1 MYIYMYIYYIY
12 IYIYIYIYYVY
23 IYIYIYVFVRN
34 KCMNG
39 DIDDI
44 LMVKSGV
51 IVEMLWL
58 NVDKNCGDCDQIWV
72 VEAPTHSN
80 IVETVK

>member
-1 MYIYMYIYYIY
+1 
-12 IYIYIYIYYVY
+12 
-23 IYIYIYVFVRN
+23 
-34 KCMNG
+34 MNG

-58 NVDKNCGDCDQIWV
+58 NVDKKCGDCDQIWV
-72 VEAPTHSN
+72 VEAPMHSN
-80 IVETVK
+80 TVETVK